1 MFGDIRGSREAGRS
15 SAWST
20 SGSRGRGRALRD
32 HAAQGWCSLQEIGGR
47 YDQGSVYVSRI
58 SGTLRKVVYQ
68 SNSTPKPQSRHSA
81 GGSIEK
87 IVRKSDRL
95 AWSRGLL

>member
-58 SGTLRKVVYQ
+58 SGTLRKVVLPVQ
-68 SNSTPKPQSRHSA
+68 FHPETSISTFRWREHWKNCSQIRQT
-81 GGSIEK
+81 
-87 IVRKSDRL
+87 RL
-95 AWSRGLL
+95 IPRFT